1 MAISKINASSINLA
15 DTFAFTGSVSGAGKV
30 LAQKSANFQGTQTH
44 TGNTHVQVTDLS
56 ITHTMANSSNKIV
69 LLAHIGCS
77 QTISGG
83 SLSGTSAFS
92 FAVDGSRPTSLIG
105 TAASNR
111 PGVTARNG
119 ARGVNVDH
127 SPGGIAL
134 MGTYEPGDT
143 SSHTYTVQVFCQ
155 TGETAYINKV
165 LGDDDDLNESY
176 ESRSNSTFM
185 LMEVSA

>member
-1 MAISKINASSINLA
+1 MAIITLNNNSLSSVTSLPAAIP
-15 DTFAFTGSVSGAGKV
+15 TGKV

-44 TGNTHVQVTDLS
+44 TGNTHVQITDLS

-83 SLSGTSAFS
+83 SLSGTNGFS
-92 FAVDGSRPTSLIG
+92 FAVDGTRPSGLIG
-105 TAASNR
+105 TPSGNR

-119 ARGVNVDH
+119 ARGVNIDH

-155 TGETAYINKV
+155 TGETAYINRV
-165 LGDDDDLNESY
+165 LGDDGNINESY

>member
-1 MAISKINASSINLA
+1 MGTITQTVANNL
-15 DTFAFTGSVSGAGKV
+15 TTGLAAGKV

-83 SLSGTSAFS
+83 GLSGTNAFS
-92 FAVDGSRPTSLIG
+92 FAVDGSRPSSLIG
-105 TAASNR
+105 TPASNR
-111 PGVTARNG
+111 PGVTTRNG
-119 ARGVNVDH
+119 ARGVNIDH
-127 SPGGIAL
+127 SPGGLSL

-155 TGETAYINKV
+155 TGETAYINSV
-165 LGDDDDLNESY
+165 LGETDDINESY

-185 LMEVSA
+185 LMEVST